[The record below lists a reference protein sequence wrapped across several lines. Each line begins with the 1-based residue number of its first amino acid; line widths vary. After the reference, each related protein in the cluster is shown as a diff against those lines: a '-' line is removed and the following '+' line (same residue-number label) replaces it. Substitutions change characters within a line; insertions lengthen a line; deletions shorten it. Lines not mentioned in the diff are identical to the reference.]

1 MSVKLESEFV
11 FDLKEEL
18 KHRFP
23 GCFIIKLDPNQVQGI
38 PDLLILWRENWA
50 VLETKRGLK
59 STRQPNQEYYVG
71 LFDEMSFSAFVHPL
85 NYRDVLDEMERAF
98 GL

>member
-1 MSVKLESEFV
+1 MSRLESEFS

-18 KHRFP
+18 RHRFP
-23 GCFIIKLDPNQVQGI
+23 DCFILKLDANQVQGI
-38 PDLLILWRENWA
+38 PDLLVLWRCYWA
-50 VLETKRGLK
+50 ILETKRGPR
-59 STRQPNQEYYVG
+59 SVRQPNQEYYVG

-85 NYRDVLDEMERAF
+85 NYREVLDDMERAF